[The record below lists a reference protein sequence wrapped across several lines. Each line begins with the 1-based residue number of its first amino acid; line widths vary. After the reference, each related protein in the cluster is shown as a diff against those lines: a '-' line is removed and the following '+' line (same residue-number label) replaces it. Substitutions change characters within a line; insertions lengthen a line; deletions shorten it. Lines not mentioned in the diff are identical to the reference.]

1 MSVVHTEEKREILEQ
16 KSLENQGE
24 QEQEKILDL
33 DELKDL
39 NEISLDANS
48 YLVTIFDIL
57 NQIMDYT
64 KELDEETPSIFD
76 HYHHN
81 QKNDSTQNKNPQ
93 GNERNSISTN
103 SSSDSNSS
111 GSGFCCLIEKLG
123 FDDYIAL
130 CYKKMEFSPELLIL
144 TMMNL
149 DKLLAK
155 KFVLTETNVHKT
167 FFICMMETQ
176 KYYEDIN
183 FKNKDYA
190 KIAGITVEELLELEL
205 EFLNYLD
212 FNLHIKEYDFL
223 VYKRKLKNLYD
234 QIIIY

>member
-1 MSVVHTEEKREILEQ
+1 
-16 KSLENQGE
+16 
-24 QEQEKILDL
+24 
-33 DELKDL
+33 
-39 NEISLDANS
+39 
-48 YLVTIFDIL
+48 
-57 NQIMDYT
+57 
-64 KELDEETPSIFD
+64 
-76 HYHHN
+76 
-81 QKNDSTQNKNPQ
+81 
-93 GNERNSISTN
+93 
-103 SSSDSNSS
+103 
-111 GSGFCCLIEKLG
+111 
-123 FDDYIAL
+123 
-130 CYKKMEFSPELLIL
+130 
-144 TMMNL
+144 MMNL

-190 KIAGITVEELLELEL
+190 KIGGITVEELLELEL